1 MPAPLADPPREP
13 APLVSVIVRSM
24 DRASL
29 ARALQSVAE
38 QTHRPIE
45 LLLVNARGST
55 HTTPPAGCADLAVRV
70 VGAEDGRALP
80 RAQAAQVGLQ
90 AATGAWALFL
100 DDDDELLPAHLSRL
114 VAAGQEQAQAVA
126 VYADVDLGQVVDGV
140 WQVQHRF
147 AADFDPVRLLFENY
161 LPIHAVLFRRDLA
174 QRHARFDPAFELFED
189 WDFWLQLAQAGPF
202 VRVPGVTARYVA
214 PHAAGH
220 SAVFED
226 SPAARSARERLTEK
240 WRQRQSPQLH
250 AQTLNRLQALFRRV
264 GQVQAELEDLQR
276 GHAEQAAVLQARE
289 AELSGFAPLLTARE
303 AEIASARVELEAQQL
318 LRIAREQELANALAA
333 IEAQR
338 ELLAHREREA
348 REGVEYAHSLRH
360 TLAQREREIAD
371 ATLQLTDLRAALE
384 ADRLALNQ
392 RHAELAQRQAELAQR
407 DAELAQ
413 RNVELAQRD
422 AELAALHAENP
433 LQALSRT
440 LRRRHKPHGPRS

>member
-1 MPAPLADPPREP
+1 MPAPLADPTREH

-24 DRASL
+24 DRPSL

-45 LLLVNARGST
+45 VLLVNARGAT
-55 HTTPPAGCADLAVRV
+55 HTTPPTSWSDLAVRV
-70 VGAEDGRALP
+70 VCAEDGRALP
-80 RAQAAQVGLQ
+80 RAQAAQAGLQ

-100 DDDDELLPAHLSRL
+100 DDDDELLPTHLSRL

-126 VYADVDLGQVVDGV
+126 VYADVDLGQMVDGV

-226 SPAARSARERLTEK
+226 SPAARSARERLFEK
-240 WRQRQSPQLH
+240 WRLRQSPQRY
-250 AQTLNRLQALFRRV
+250 AQALNRLQAMFRRV
-264 GQVQAELEDLQR
+264 GQMQAELEDLQR

-289 AELSGFAPLLTARE
+289 AELAGFVPLLAARE
-303 AEIASARVELEAQQL
+303 AEIASGRVELEAQQL
-318 LRIAREQELANALAA
+318 LRAAREQELANALAA

-338 ELLAHREREA
+338 ELLVHREREA

-371 ATLQLTDLRAALE
+371 AALQLTELRAAWE

-392 RHAELAQRQAELAQR
+392 RNAELALRDAELAQR
-407 DAELAQ
+407 DAALAQ
-413 RNVELAQRD
+413 CK
-422 AELAALHAENP
+422 AELAALHAEKP
-433 LQALSRT
+433 LQALART
-440 LRRRHKPHGPRS
+440 LRRRTKPHGSRS